1 MIPLLIPAA
10 IGLIG
15 GYLSREPKKYHLG
28 GDMSKHLAPNGK
40 PSNLTHEQ
48 WHLARTPEFK
58 AWFGDWENDP
68 ENASKV
74 IDSNGE
80 PMVVWHTTNQ
90 DFNIFNI
97 KKSKEGFFFSPN
109 KERLSAYNKIKIKSF
124 FLNIK
129 KPSHE
134 LFKSDMKNAIEKGY
148 DGIMDYGHAKKNN
161 ENLYE
166 IICFYPTQI
175 KLADGTN
182 TSFDANNPDIRYA
195 KGGRTVAQTPAPKKE
210 RIYGS
215 NVNKPKSSASTKS
228 GKRIIFSGKTL
239 NSIKE
244 IVSDHNKEYPNK
256 KVPISTAKSVVR
268 RGMGAYSSSHRPTIS
283 GGKPNSRVA
292 WGLARLNA
300 FIYKIQNGKSK
311 SGKYVQDDDL
321 INELGYK
328 IKNK

>member
-1 MIPLLIPAA
+1 MDI
-10 IGLIG
+10 
-15 GYLSREPKKYHLG
+15 
-28 GDMSKHLAPNGK
+28 
-40 PSNLTHEQ
+40 
-48 WHLARTPEFK
+48 
-58 AWFGDWENDP
+58 
-68 ENASKV
+68 
-74 IDSNGE
+74 
-80 PMVVWHTTNQ
+80 
-90 DFNIFNI
+90 
-97 KKSKEGFFFSPN
+97 
-109 KERLSAYNKIKIKSF
+109 NKIYKYVVNLDRREDRMKSIAF
-124 FLNIK
+124 EMNYIGWDYERFSAVDTNDHGGCSL
-129 KPSHE
+129 SHIQII
-134 LFKSDMKNAIEKGY
+134 KNAIEKGY